1 MRKILS
7 KILIVLTLGTSPVVA
22 AQQNPSDTNLR
33 DTYLEIAKKQQQQKN
48 FSALTPQGVSVELVA
63 VYSFSLDDC
72 WKPDGSKL
80 DEKIYVKEKRILQ
93 QKDEY
98 SFILKVKGPDDIDFE
113 FHDVV
118 GMARWDY
125 SADVTDSKGQK
136 LDGLQAV
143 NASIEDGRSY
153 TSLRIAIAAGLW
165 QTVAQFNAQE
175 QTPQTNAD
183 ITLSNIRQS
192 PDHLSIFILDKSHG
206 NSARSIMA
214 IDNQGNTHK
223 GHIDDSVPNR
233 RPNSITVKFPDLKLA
248 QIDKFRLQKRPFRAI
263 EFRDI
268 SLRPEVT
275 RNVEIEVERFT
286 DDKPLAPEE
295 KKENAQCLLEH
306 LESTIRLVDGRTVK
320 EQILNVPFPEG
331 ARLVLQNT
339 NGSIKVNGWDKNDCR
354 VTANIKVGLQDNKK
368 AEELL
373 EKVSILP
380 KLSYKKIAVG
390 ITTPEKAQQEIAP
403 KTDFQIMVPKTADL
417 ELNTNTGAITVTDV
431 TGEIECKTN
440 KGVILAQKINGNVR
454 LRNNYGK
461 ILINSSCF
469 DNAVIRGNTADVTC
483 EDISGNINVR
493 VAAGQVK
500 VKYAETA
507 PQICSASITIT
518 DGDIDF
524 TGPVN
529 FSANV
534 QARTIKGEIQTD
546 LPLKIQGKRR
556 KTASGTLGSGE
567 GKLNLNAIVGSIR
580 IRENIPQK
588 KPEK

>member
-7 KILIVLTLGTSPVVA
+7 KILIVLTLGTSPVAA

-48 FSALTPQGVSVELVA
+48 FSALMPQGVSVELVA

-72 WKPDGSKL
+72 WRPDGLKL
-80 DEKIYVKEKRILQ
+80 DEKIYAKDKRILQ
-93 QKDEY
+93 QKDKY
-98 SFILKVKGPDDIDFE
+98 SFILKVEGPDDVNFRFYDIK
-113 FHDVV
+113 
-118 GMARWDY
+118 GAINWDD

-136 LDGLQAV
+136 LDGLRAV
-143 NASIEDGRSY
+143 SASIEDGRSY
-153 TSLRIAIAAGLW
+153 TSLRIAIATGPW

-192 PDHLSIFILDKSHG
+192 PDHLSIFILDKSHE
-206 NSARSIMA
+206 NAARSIMA

-233 RPNSITVKFPDLKLA
+233 RPNSIRVKFPGLKLA
-248 QIDKFRLQKRPFRAI
+248 QINKFRLQKRPFRTI

-268 SLRPEVT
+268 SLRPAVT
-275 RNVEIEVERFT
+275 RNVEIQVEHFS
-286 DDKPLAPEE
+286 DDKALSPEE
-295 KKENAQCLLEH
+295 KSETELSLLEH
-306 LESTIRLVDGRTVK
+306 IESTIRLIDGRTIK

-339 NGSIKVNGWDKNDCR
+339 NGSIKVNGWEKNDCR
-354 VTANIKVGLQDNKK
+354 VTANIEVGLQDNQK

-373 EKVSILP
+373 EKVSIQP
-380 KLSYKKIAVG
+380 KLSYRKIAVG

-403 KTDFQIMVPKTADL
+403 KVDFQIMVPKTADL
-417 ELNTNTGAITVTDV
+417 ELNTNTGNITVAEV
-431 TGEIECKTN
+431 TGEIECKTSE
-440 KGVILAQKINGNVR
+440 GVILARKINGNVR

-461 ILINSSCF
+461 ILIKTSNF
-469 DNAVIRGNTADVTC
+469 DNAVIRGNTADVSC
-483 EDISGNINVR
+483 EDISGNINIR
-493 VAAGQVK
+493 VSTGQVK
-500 VKYAETA
+500 VQYAKTA
-507 PQICSASITIT
+507 PQICNVAITTT

-567 GKLNLNAIVGSIR
+567 GKLSIRSTVGSIR